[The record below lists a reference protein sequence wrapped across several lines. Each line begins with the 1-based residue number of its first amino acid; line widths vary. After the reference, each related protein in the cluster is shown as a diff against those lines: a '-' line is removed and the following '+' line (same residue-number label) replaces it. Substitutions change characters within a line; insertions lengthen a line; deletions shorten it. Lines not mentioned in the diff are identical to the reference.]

1 MSTMTS
7 LRSCTRYPSGGRATE
22 RADQATRIALRPHD
36 PRTGEEI
43 AKSAVVKGYE
53 YGRGQFVTFTAEEL
67 KALDVESS
75 KVVDLE
81 SFVPRG
87 DIDAVYFDS
96 AYYLYPDGPIAVEA
110 LRVIGA
116 AMTETGVTGIG
127 RLVNR
132 HTARNP
138 PAFAV
143 SLLSGAENHRTVGSQ
158 PAPIGTAPRRRIFER
173 AQYLAPVYG

>member
-1 MSTMTS
+1 MS
-7 LRSCTRYPSGGRATE
+7 R
-22 RADQATRIALRPHD
+22 
-36 PRTGEEI
+36 
-43 AKSAVVKGYE
+43 
-53 YGRGQFVTFTAEEL
+53 
-67 KALDVESS
+67 
-75 KVVDLE
+75 DLE

-158 PAPIGTAPRRRIFER
+158 SAPIGTLLGRRICEKSSM
-173 AQYLAPVYG
+173 P

>member
-1 MSTMTS
+1 MS
-7 LRSCTRYPSGGRATE
+7 R
-22 RADQATRIALRPHD
+22 
-36 PRTGEEI
+36 
-43 AKSAVVKGYE
+43 
-53 YGRGQFVTFTAEEL
+53 
-67 KALDVESS
+67 
-75 KVVDLE
+75 DLE

-132 HTARNP
+132 HAARNP

-158 PAPIGTAPRRRIFER
+158 PAPIGTPPRRRIFER